1 MRFSVPYFTVAASAA
16 LAGRAGA
23 QGTQIAQRFGG
34 GGPMPNCFGGTNL
47 EVRFEAWD
55 NLGRVYEDF
64 DDAKLHGVY
73 DGNKDA
79 EPTTNW
85 VRPL

>member
-1 MRFSVPYFTVAASAA
+1 
-16 LAGRAGA
+16 
-23 QGTQIAQRFGG
+23 
-34 GGPMPNCFGGTNL
+34 MPNCFGGTNL